1 MAALID
7 VSHLAEIIPVI
18 RTWWSNPFACLLKI
32 LTGTSSLI
40 CLGFT
45 AAQRS
50 LAKVAVSFQIIEMFN
65 TVAPSPSSYSQSSG
79 RRYVEYRA
87 FQTVEVAQGGVL
99 LFLIRKFAHRM
110 DLLTAKKRWLQ
121 ALRGAALLLDGSDHG
136 DHSRRILPWRLL
148 FPHDV
153 FLPSDKKL
161 VASVQASLASFGISG
176 TRGFSQ
182 LASMG

>member
-79 RRYVEYRA
+79 RRDFPWMGQRSFEGYNTIGELSARWGCV
-87 FQTVEVAQGGVL
+87 
-99 LFLIRKFAHRM
+99 IR
-110 DLLTAKKRWLQ
+110 
-121 ALRGAALLLDGSDHG
+121 
-136 DHSRRILPWRLL
+136 
-148 FPHDV
+148 
-153 FLPSDKKL
+153 
-161 VASVQASLASFGISG
+161 LADSG
-176 TRGFSQ
+176 PK
-182 LASMG
+182 